1 MGRSRSSASLFGMR
15 DTRTPAFLLGLSVA
29 LMLAAGPAQAEKVGV
44 AAAVNPDAFSSL
56 SGTPNKQLNIGKSI
70 FYNER
75 INTTNSGLVQVLL
88 VDGSTFTVGP
98 NSNLVIDRFVYDP
111 RKKTGELVATFSKGT
126 MRFIGGKLSKNE
138 GGVTVNTPS
147 GALAIRGGMF
157 QGSTSRGVYSFLFG
171 DSLTFRGRNGQTQT
185 VYQTGYSLDLSGGN
199 ANVRPTTPEDTNAFM
214 AALSSTGTNFG
225 SGAGGTNNPANP
237 TGQQLTN
244 IENGADQ
251 EIGDANFVMVQTAI
265 QEQLTRLAKLQDTQN
280 NPPQNNPTNPT
291 DPVDPVDPPIKN
303 GGKFNGYASG
313 FLQTGT
319 DGKGEPRFLVDGASY
334 VKLDPDANS
343 VTADIKVTPLGSTT
357 TFNLGFGGSPENST
371 YTDDNI
377 FLALANDGTSSVVR
391 SESITRWVQTGRFFW
406 QGKFVTEQVTTP
418 YNLVSH
424 TSPPDGGFASIPNA
438 PLCKDC
444 DFLKYGFW
452 VSDVQYGNHNLND
465 KTAKM
470 GGWWVG
476 TNSNHPVV
484 SPNDMPLDGTARYE
498 GLAVGTLAER
508 NGSLW
513 TQTAGATGKMGMN
526 WNFGHRAGWLQID
539 DFGGIGTPKKSFGGP
554 MIAPG
559 RVDFAGPIAGS
570 GGIGAAR
577 GSFVGSTGPQTIP
590 KGVMGD
596 FGITGSNWKANGI
609 FGGSPVPR

>member
-214 AALSSTGTNFG
+214 AALSSAGTNFG
-225 SGAGGTNNPANP
+225 SGAGGTNNPATP

-251 EIGDANFVMVQTAI
+251 EIGDANFDHGADGDP
-265 QEQLTRLAKLQDTQN
+265 EQLA
-280 NPPQNNPTNPT
+280 PQ
-291 DPVDPVDPPIKN
+291 
-303 GGKFNGYASG
+303 
-313 FLQTGT
+313 
-319 DGKGEPRFLVDGASY
+319 
-334 VKLDPDANS
+334 
-343 VTADIKVTPLGSTT
+343 
-357 TFNLGFGGSPENST
+357 
-371 YTDDNI
+371 
-377 FLALANDGTSSVVR
+377 
-391 SESITRWVQTGRFFW
+391 
-406 QGKFVTEQVTTP
+406 
-418 YNLVSH
+418 
-424 TSPPDGGFASIPNA
+424 
-438 PLCKDC
+438 
-444 DFLKYGFW
+444 
-452 VSDVQYGNHNLND
+452 
-465 KTAKM
+465 
-470 GGWWVG
+470 
-476 TNSNHPVV
+476 SN
-484 SPNDMPLDGTARYE
+484 
-498 GLAVGTLAER
+498 
-508 NGSLW
+508 
-513 TQTAGATGKMGMN
+513 
-526 WNFGHRAGWLQID
+526 
-539 DFGGIGTPKKSFGGP
+539 
-554 MIAPG
+554 
-559 RVDFAGPIAGS
+559 
-570 GGIGAAR
+570 
-577 GSFVGSTGPQTIP
+577 
-590 KGVMGD
+590 
-596 FGITGSNWKANGI
+596 
-609 FGGSPVPR
+609 